1 MPWERDT
8 YISLLNVWV
17 KSEEDRIKSIK
28 DQQNN
33 QQRQVLQQ
41 MKRNR

>member
-1 MPWERDT
+1 MPWERDI
-8 YISLLNVWV
+8 YIALVNLWV
-17 KSEEDRIKSIK
+17 KNEEERIRSVK